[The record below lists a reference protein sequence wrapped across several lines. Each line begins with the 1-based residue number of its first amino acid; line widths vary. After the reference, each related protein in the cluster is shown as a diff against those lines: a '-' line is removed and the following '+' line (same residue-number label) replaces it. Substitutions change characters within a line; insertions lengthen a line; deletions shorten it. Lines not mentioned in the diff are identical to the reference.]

1 MFKKN
6 TTMTKNNENDS
17 RSVNLIGEGTVI
29 KGDIKSDGD
38 IRIDGTL
45 KGSINSKGKIVI
57 GTTGVVEGEIICQNA
72 DISGTVK
79 VKITVSEVLS
89 LKPTAKLTGDII
101 TNKLAIE
108 AGAEF
113 SGTCSMG
120 AVVKDISA
128 KSGSAFGGKSHTDSS
143 SSMETGTEN
152 NEEKVEAVRAAGEK
166 TA

>member
-1 MFKKN
+1 MFNKS
-6 TTMTKNNENDS
+6 TTMIKNNENDS
-17 RSVNLIGEGTVI
+17 HSVNLIGAGTVI

-45 KGSINSKGKIVI
+45 KGSINSKGKIVV
-57 GTTGVVEGEIICQNA
+57 GTTGIVEGEIICQNA
-72 DISGTVK
+72 DISGTIK
-79 VKITVSEVLS
+79 AKITVSEILS

-108 AGAEF
+108 SGAEF

-120 AVVKDISA
+120 AVVKDI
-128 KSGSAFGGKSHTDSS
+128 KSHSESTSS
-143 SSMETGTEN
+143 QAVEIETGASN
-152 NEEKVEAVRAAGEK
+152 NEEKVETARAAGEK